1 MIAATCGATAA
12 PPSSFTA
19 CAPVSFMNRTAVSSA
34 RSGPASYEPKG
45 MSATTS
51 ARLVDRTTVRT
62 SGSSSST
69 VTRRVDS

>member
-1 MIAATCGATAA
+1 
-12 PPSSFTA
+12 
-19 CAPVSFMNRTAVSSA
+19 MNRTAVSSA